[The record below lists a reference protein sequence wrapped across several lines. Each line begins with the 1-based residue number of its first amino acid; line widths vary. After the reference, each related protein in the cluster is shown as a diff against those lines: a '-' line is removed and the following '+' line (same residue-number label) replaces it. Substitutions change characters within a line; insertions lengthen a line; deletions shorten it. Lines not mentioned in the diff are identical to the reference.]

1 VSAVAGS
8 GEAPLRSDV
17 HLLRELLHDIGH
29 ELATVSLLVE
39 AVRADTNLSPRT
51 RHHVELM
58 QQETSRLLRLTR
70 VATEVEAGPVA
81 VRELLGPLVSVAAL
95 SEPTSVALRPG
106 PPVTLDV
113 DEMMLWRIMANLLDN
128 AVRAAGPDGH
138 VEVDVRDDHGV
149 VIEVT
154 DDGPG
159 FGRGP
164 RGWRSRGLA
173 IVRRLAGTCDA
184 AVHIDPAQPRG
195 TKVWLAFPTP
205 LSSGEVRRPENGQEA
220 E

>member
-1 VSAVAGS
+1 MSAAAGS
-8 GEAPLRSDV
+8 GEAPVRGDV
-17 HLLRELLHDIGH
+17 HLLGLLHDVGH
-29 ELATVSLLVE
+29 ELATLSLLVE
-39 AVRADTNLSPRT
+39 AVRGDGDLSPRT

-58 QQETSRLLRLTR
+58 AQETFRLLRLTR
-70 VATEVEAGPVA
+70 LATEAEARPVA
-81 VRELLGPLVSVAAL
+81 VRELLGPLVAVAAL
-95 SEPTSVALRPG
+95 SEPTSVMLRPG

-113 DEMMLWRIMANLLDN
+113 DETTLWRIMTNLLGN

-138 VEVDVRDDHGV
+138 VEVDVRDDEAGL
-149 VIEVT
+149 VIAVT

-159 FGRGP
+159 FGQGP

-173 IVRRLAGTCDA
+173 IVRRLARACGA

-195 TKVWLAFPTP
+195 TRVWLAFSTP